1 VSGEDLTGK
10 SKLVRN
16 VITSWLS
23 YLVFLVAGFVMPHQ
37 IDGQLGPAELGLWDF
52 CWTLVNYLSLSA
64 IGIGSALNRYV
75 AKYRAEQNI
84 PALQQAVSTV
94 ICIQIGLSI
103 LVVLFAAIGS
113 WYIPIHFVDAEI
125 AAKTNLS
132 AVIAWLG
139 LALAFQFLFDT
150 SRGIVTGVHR
160 WDYFNAL
167 NASCYLVAVIGML
180 SALYLG
186 YGIDVL
192 AMIYAIMQLVQGIFR
207 SVLARILC
215 PEAVF
220 NIKLVDR
227 KFGLEIASFGLKSI
241 VISITGLLAIQTTNI
256 LLMYK
261 LGPVALAVFTRPIA
275 LVRHIENFLSRFTF
289 ILTPIAGTIESLE
302 GRQKLKDFVVDSA
315 KYGLAFSLP
324 AVVLFAVFGH
334 HIIELWMGASYVEEY
349 LVAILALG
357 FLLPMS
363 QSAISRVL
371 IGIDEHGPA
380 ALLSIVSLTI
390 FYPVVWLLLKPTT
403 TQDFALLAVVP
414 LSLVN
419 GVIVPIYACR
429 RIGLSVF
436 EYVSRA
442 FTKVLAIGI
451 PLSVSL
457 AILAEMYSAGWLLSI
472 FLGAIYLLAISALYY
487 KFILP
492 VTYQRQLVGFVRHW
506 VLTVVSISGVDR
518 ALLRAYSNHIPILKL
533 HGVIDESDTGR
544 WQPTWDRHT
553 AKQLD
558 QVLAELDKRFNF
570 ISLDEAV
577 DMLRGIRSM
586 QRHCMV
592 ITFDD
597 GYKNNIDIAL
607 PILKKYDCPFN
618 LFVSTRFVS
627 ERQPFWIDR
636 LDYALQQSTE
646 ADAKFQSD
654 HIDFQFELGTR
665 EKLAE
670 SYKNFRRQSAT
681 EYEDDYLRNELIS
694 EFATRLEE
702 SSGKRLQDEFESD
715 VWSQTVLVSDLQ
727 GMGDRDCIGA
737 HTVNHVRLEGINTK
751 QIDYELA
758 ESKQTI
764 EEWTKK
770 SCVHFCYPE
779 GEYAAKHIEHVK
791 AAGYLSACTSNV
803 GVNKQGDD
811 EFQLKRIPFPVG
823 ITGKEVRYHLLRN
836 ILLKPGSLFV

>member
-1 VSGEDLTGK
+1 
-10 SKLVRN
+10 
-16 VITSWLS
+16 
-23 YLVFLVAGFVMPHQ
+23 MPHQ

-52 CWTLVNYLSLSA
+52 SWTLVNYLSLSA

-94 ICIQIGLSI
+94 VCIQIGLAI
-103 LVVLFAAIGS
+103 LAVLFAAIGS
-113 WYIPIHFVDAEI
+113 WYIPLHFVDTEV

-167 NASCYLVAVIGML
+167 NAICYLVAVIGML
-180 SALYLG
+180 SALHLG
-186 YGIDVL
+186 QGIDAL
-192 AMIYAIMQLVQGIFR
+192 AMIYAIMQLVQGILR
-207 SVLARILC
+207 SVLARIIC

-220 NIKLVDR
+220 KLKMVDT

-241 VISITGLLAIQTTNI
+241 VISITGLLAIQTTNV

-261 LGPVALAVFTRPIA
+261 LGPVALAIFTRPIA

-334 HIIELWMGASYVEEY
+334 HIIQLWMGAAYVEEY

-363 QSAISRVL
+363 QSAIARVL

-380 ALLSIVSLTI
+380 ALLSIVSLAI
-390 FYPVVWLLLKPTT
+390 LYPVVWLLLKPTT
-403 TQDFALLAVVP
+403 TQDFALLAVIP

-442 FTKVLAIGI
+442 FTKVLAIGV
-451 PLSVSL
+451 PLSIVL
-457 AILAEMYSAGWLLSI
+457 ASVAEIYSAGWMLSI
-472 FLGAIYLLAISALYY
+472 FLGASYLLAVSILYY

-492 VTYQRQLVGFVRHW
+492 LAYQKQLVGILRHW
-506 VLTVVSISGVDR
+506 ILTIVSFSGIDR
-518 ALLRAYSNHIPILKL
+518 ALLRVFSNHVPILKL
-533 HGVIDESDTGR
+533 HGVVDESDTGH

-553 AKQLD
+553 ASQLD
-558 QVLAELDKRFNF
+558 QVLAELAKRFNF

-577 DMLRGIRSM
+577 DMLRGVRPM

-607 PILKKYDCPFN
+607 PILRKYDCPLN

-636 LDYALQQSTE
+636 LDYALQQSNEKT
-646 ADAKFQSD
+646 AQFQSD
-654 HIDFQFELGTR
+654 HMGFQFQLGTR
-665 EKLAE
+665 EELAD
-670 SYKNFRRQSAT
+670 SYKDFRRQSAT
-681 EYEDDYLRNELIS
+681 KFEDDYLRNELIAQ
-694 EFATRLEE
+694 FATELEE
-702 SSGKRLQDEFESD
+702 SSGKSLQDEFESD
-715 VWSQTVLVSDLQ
+715 IWSQTVLASDLQ
-727 GMGDRDCIGA
+727 SMPARDCIGA
-737 HTVNHVRLEGINTK
+737 HTVNHVRLEGIDTE
-751 QIDYELA
+751 QIDYELL
-758 ESKQTI
+758 ESKRKL
-764 EEWTKK
+764 EEWTNKA
-770 SCVHFCYPE
+770 CVHFCYPE
-779 GEYAAKHIEHVK
+779 GEYSAKHIDHVK
-791 AAGYLSACTSNV
+791 GAGYLSACTSNV
-803 GVNKQGDD
+803 GVNRQGDD

-823 ITGKEVRYHLLRN
+823 VTGKEVRYHLLRN
-836 ILLKPGSLFV
+836 ILSKR